1 MITFKDGSR
10 HITPGVPKPVSKPKP
25 NDGYYVGQW
34 MRDGFYGISNGW
46 GLVNESVHQT
56 FFKDAEFALAH
67 ARADGV
73 LPQFCPPTGPCGYGQ
88 NCNDTVG
95 APDWQGCQDLDSCAF
110 GVKWAA
116 HIWTHVPPEQASAFF
131 KKWLPTLLRGMT
143 ATTKSPSGSGLLW
156 SNTSRPM
163 VGYGFQDGE
172 WKSGDVLYS
181 NVPTPP
187 NISLDPVSFP
197 IHRLIWRSRC
207 STGTQRAS
215 SARWPPSRATP
226 RPPPR
231 WRARPMQCAPP

>member
-1 MITFKDGSR
+1 MYR
-10 HITPGVPKPVSKPKP
+10 CR
-25 NDGYYVGQW
+25 Q
-34 MRDGFYGISNGW
+34 
-46 GLVNESVHQT
+46 VNESVHQT
-56 FFKDAEFALAH
+56 FFKDAEFALGH
-67 ARADGV
+67 ARADGI

-116 HIWTHVPPEQASAFF
+116 HIWSHVPPAQASAFF
-131 KKWLPTLLRGMT
+131 KRWLPTLLRGMA

-181 NVPTPP
+181 NVLYWNATRLVGEMASKQGDTATAAKMARQADAVRAAVTKELWNASAGMFMASNGLSSG
-187 NISLDPVSFP
+187 NID
-197 IHRLIWRSRC
+197 IWVL
-207 STGTQRAS
+207 
-215 SARWPPSRATP
+215 
-226 RPPPR
+226 
-231 WRARPMQCAPP
+231 